1 MHGSKILVMGLPGS
15 GKTTFAN
22 KLFEVLNDSDIMVAL
37 YNAYYMREHYDN
49 WDFSDI
55 GRFRQLC
62 RMTYVSELCQ
72 KNNIVSICDF
82 ICPRNLYRLYFEPTI
97 MVWMDTIK
105 EGKYEDT
112 NRIFEPPEDY
122 TYRIQNYS
130 YDDVIEE
137 IKRRV
142 G

>member
-1 MHGSKILVMGLPGS
+1 MYGSKILVMGLPGS

-37 YNAYYMREHYDN
+37 YNADHMREHYDD
-49 WDFSDI
+49 WDFSDL

>member
-37 YNAYYMREHYDN
+37 YNADYMREHYDD
-49 WDFSDI
+49 WDFSDL